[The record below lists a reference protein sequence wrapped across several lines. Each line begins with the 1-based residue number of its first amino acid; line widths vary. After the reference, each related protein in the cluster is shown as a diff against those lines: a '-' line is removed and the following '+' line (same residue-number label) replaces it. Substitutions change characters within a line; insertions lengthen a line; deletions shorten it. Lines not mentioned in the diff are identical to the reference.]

1 MKDRSLFATC
11 AEADFFDRTA
21 EIDGLV
27 GRVLGTGVGAPSV
40 LLKGRRWVGKTEVLR
55 RVHRR
60 LFFDQAVVVP
70 IYYRFRLGLT
80 PADFALNFL
89 KETLTQVL
97 AFNRRDSSLVKTGL
111 SLARLAAMLADDP
124 AMAGAAL
131 LLKRHRELSGAVTST
146 GTDSE
151 DSGVDVGTAR
161 DLVRNALRVG
171 AEAGAEG
178 LPLFFIFDDID
189 TVLRPS
195 SAQSSLAPAS
205 FAAPAII
212 DTLFADELKEAITE
226 FDLPVLASSML
237 STPADALWGATPVET
252 IELSGL
258 GEEDSVDMLSDLC
271 ARYGVEYDSDVLVQ
285 VARKVEGNPLYIRSL
300 VWAAK
305 RSGKNFATLRGYA
318 DLYAATVMDGSI
330 GALLKGALMLEER
343 TSLRLLYF
351 AVSIDGSGAGSESRS
366 FDVERAA
373 REFSLQVEKV
383 RSSAQSLVLSG
394 ALDSALGTYS
404 FAGDSVMA
412 DFIRQAYAVALGG
425 ASPEEVRAGFVG
437 AELVG
442 GYAGLGTSPEGG
454 FTDGVKRLLGGFKGG
469 TAPSVLFDNV
479 TFALRYNVDSADISG
494 NADDSRVIIPE
505 VVGLFDT
512 SGWES
517 REAGPP
523 ILVARG
529 FQSGRFDAGN
539 EVVWLVFVKESTGP
553 VNQGDVD
560 NFLRRSA
567 ILRHRFKGVRIVRWM
582 VAHDEFTP
590 EAVARLET
598 DGVYSSDALQLG
610 ILGESMAERP
620 SSLDEAG
627 PEPGSAEGAGR
638 GRNEGL
644 ADGAGAPGAIKEF
657 EIVLPKSSKAELVA
671 VKAAEEIGSEMGF
684 DADALGQIKAALVE
698 ACINAF
704 EHSRSRS
711 GRVHLRFVAR
721 ADRLIIYIQNRGVG
735 FDGKRDALAPAT
747 GATGMPRKR
756 GWGIELMKGFMDTV
770 RFERLSDGT
779 KIVLVKYLRKQ
790 EAPE

>member
-11 AEADFFDRTA
+11 AEADFFARSA
-21 EIDGLV
+21 EIEGLV
-27 GRVLGTGVGAPSV
+27 GRALGAGVGAPSV
-40 LLKGRRWVGKTEVLR
+40 LLKGRRWVGKTEILR

-60 LFFDQAVVVP
+60 LFFDQAAVVP
-70 IYYRFRLGLT
+70 VYYRFRPALS

-111 SLARLAAMLADDP
+111 RLAKLEAMLADDP

-131 LLKRHRELSGAVTST
+131 LLKRHRELGELGELAGSI
-146 GTDSE
+146 
-151 DSGVDVGTAR
+151 DSGTGR
-161 DLVRNALRVG
+161 DLVRNALR
-171 AEAGAEG
+171 AGTVAAAEG
-178 LPLFFIFDDID
+178 LPLFFIFDDVDAVLCSFVAPSTTD
-189 TVLRPS
+189 T
-195 SAQSSLAPAS
+195 
-205 FAAPAII
+205 F
-212 DTLFADELKEAITE
+212 FADEFKEAISE

-237 STPADALWGATPVET
+237 STPADTLWGAAPVET

-258 GEEDSVDMLSDLC
+258 GVEDSVDMLSDLC
-271 ARYGVEYDSDVLVQ
+271 ARHSIEYDSDVLVQ

-305 RSGKNFATLRGYA
+305 RSGKNFATLRSYA
-318 DLYAATVMDGSI
+318 DLYATEIMEGSI
-330 GALLKGALMLEER
+330 GALLKGALRLEDR
-343 TSLRLLYF
+343 TSLRLLNLS
-351 AVSIDGSGAGSESRS
+351 VSIADSEAGPRS
-366 FDVERAA
+366 FDAEGAA
-373 REFSLQVEKV
+373 SEFSLPVDAV
-383 RSSAQSLVLSG
+383 RRSATGLFASG
-394 ALDSALGTYS
+394 ALDSALGTY
-404 FAGDSVMA
+404 FWAGDSVMA
-412 DFIRQAYAVALGG
+412 DFIRQTYAVALGG
-425 ASPEEVRAGFVG
+425 SSPEEVRASFIGT
-437 AELVG
+437 ELVG
-442 GYAGLGTSPEGG
+442 RYAEMGTSPEGG
-454 FTDGVKRLLGGFKGG
+454 FTDGVKRLLGSFKGG
-469 TAPSVLFDNV
+469 TAPGVLFDNV

-494 NADDSRVIIPE
+494 NEDDSRVIIPE

-523 ILVARG
+523 VLVARG

-590 EAVARLET
+590 EAAARLEA

-610 ILGESMAERP
+610 ILDETMAERP
-620 SSLDEAG
+620 SESG
-627 PEPGSAEGAGR
+627 PVTGPVSDGEPGSAERA
-638 GRNEGL
+638 
-644 ADGAGAPGAIKEF
+644 GAGAPGAIKEF

-684 DADALGQIKAALVE
+684 DADAIGQIKAALVE

-711 GRVHLRFVAR
+711 GRVHMRFVAR

-735 FDGKRDALAPAT
+735 FDGKRDSLAPAT
-747 GATGMPRKR
+747 GPQGMPRKR
-756 GWGIELMKGFMDTV
+756 GWGIELMKGFMDEV
-770 RFERLSDGT
+770 RFERLHDGT
-779 KIVLVKYLRKQ
+779 KIVLVKYLKT
-790 EAPE
+790 ETTPE